1 MEFSWIR
8 GVFGP
13 RVLEEAESR
22 FNGLL
27 RVIKNSGSVYIS
39 TGILTQTGGLIK
51 DVWEPT
57 IKKLTK
63 TSSTDPESFL
73 ILGLAGGTLARL
85 ISRYFSGALI
95 TGVEIDPLMIR
106 LGKKYLSL
114 DRIPGLKI
122 VQADANSYI
131 LNHKSLFD
139 VILVDLYL
147 GDRVPGF
154 VYGEKF
160 LRQLKKTGK
169 SVIINHLFYDPAKKA
184 AAGELVKKLEIIFP
198 IVSLQRRLTNLL
210 IICTHNRV

>member
-8 GVFGP
+8 RVFGP

-85 ISRYFSGALI
+85 ISRYFSGS
-95 TGVEIDPLMIR
+95 VFRRPR
-106 LGKKYLSL
+106 
-114 DRIPGLKI
+114 
-122 VQADANSYI
+122 
-131 LNHKSLFD
+131 
-139 VILVDLYL
+139 
-147 GDRVPGF
+147 PGF
-154 VYGEKF
+154 CLWRKVF
-160 LRQLKKTGK
+160 
-169 SVIINHLFYDPAKKA
+169 KA
-184 AAGELVKKLEIIFP
+184 VKK
-198 IVSLQRRLTNLL
+198 
-210 IICTHNRV
+210 NRQISHY